1 MVRGNIRK
9 GAATAPPPPLL
20 KERVKLD
27 VSGSMHAISDS
38 QVSDIETLCVR
49 GEEER
54 WAALNFCRLQDGRL
68 FEVGPN
74 SRFGIYLNKYCTCVQ
89 GEGLGTFWKI
99 SMEFERKIFFHN

>member
-1 MVRGNIRK
+1 MAILAKTKKMVRGKIRK

-54 WAALNFCRLQDGRL
+54 WAALINRLTFVAFRMGAY
-68 FEVGPN
+68 
-74 SRFGIYLNKYCTCVQ
+74 SRWAQFQ
-89 GEGLGTFWKI
+89 GLAFI
-99 SMEFERKIFFHN
+99 